1 MLSSLN
7 IASKEWVYSQ
17 YDHEVQTRT
26 IVKPGEGAAVISIN
40 ASRGIALSSGCNPT
54 QVAADPFNGA
64 AVTVLENAMNLA
76 VKGATPIAFVNCLN
90 FGNPEK
96 KAIFYQLE
104 QAVNGLSYAASII
117 ETPIVGG
124 NVSLYNE
131 SEEFHTAIIPTPSI
145 GMVGVLNDISK
156 IPSAFFNEEGDAI
169 IMVGETYPE
178 YGGSE
183 FAELFGLEGV
193 APKPRK
199 GTKKNIEALVG
210 AIETGKISAANDI
223 GRGGILIALANMCAR
238 LGASVDLTQILG
250 EENELFSETCGRA
263 ILTIKNQDLGSII
276 TLLKTRNVPFAL
288 IGTVVKDRLSITI
301 GDNKLTFPLELVK
314 QSLNTLSDSMRG

>member
-1 MLSSLN
+1 
-7 IASKEWVYSQ
+7 
-17 YDHEVQTRT
+17 
-26 IVKPGEGAAVISIN
+26 
-40 ASRGIALSSGCNPT
+40 
-54 QVAADPFNGA
+54 VAANPFNGA

-96 KAIFYQLE
+96 EAIFYQLE
-104 QAVNGLSYAASII
+104 QAVNGLSYAARII

-145 GMVGVLNDISK
+145 GMVGILNDISK
-156 IPSAFFNEEGDAI
+156 VPSAFFNQEGDAI
-169 IMVGETYPE
+169 IIVGDTYPE

-183 FAELFGLEGV
+183 FAELFGIEGV
-193 APKPRK
+193 APKPRID
-199 GTKKNIEALVG
+199 TKKNIKALVEV
-210 AIETGKISAANDI
+210 IETGKISSANDI
-223 GRGGILIALANMCAR
+223 GRGGILIALAHMCAGF
-238 LGASVDLTQILG
+238 GASVDLTHILG

-263 ILTIKNQDLGSII
+263 ILTVRNKDLDSIL
-276 TLLKTRNVPFAL
+276 TSLEERGVKFAS
-288 IGTVVKDRLSITI
+288 IGTVVKGSLSITI

-314 QSLNTLSDSMRG
+314 QSLNTLSDSMRS